1 MIDVTKLTEE
11 ELKYINDKYDS
22 IKEYEKLKLKEYLKE
37 TDYVI
42 IKMYE
47 TVIQGGSIIEMLKE
61 YKEVLAQRKEARK
74 LINKLEKESTAE

>member
-1 MIDVTKLTEE
+1 MNEE
-11 ELKYINDKYDS
+11 YKDPYFYLNEI
-22 IKEYEKLKLKEYLKE
+22 EKKKMYLRE

-61 YKEVLAQRKEARK
+61 YKEVLTQRTKARAR
-74 LINKLEKESTAE
+74 INELEERL